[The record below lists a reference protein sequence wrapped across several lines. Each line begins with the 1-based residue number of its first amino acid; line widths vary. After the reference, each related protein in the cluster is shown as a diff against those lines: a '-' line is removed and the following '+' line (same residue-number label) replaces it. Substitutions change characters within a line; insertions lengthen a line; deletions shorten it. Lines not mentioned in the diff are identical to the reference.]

1 MNHVIKLSSL
11 IFIPYFLS
19 GCGSDNPSTQYPE
32 QTIFQ
37 HINITATQ
45 NAIKANSEYYSNDV
59 VYFSSNNEKQ
69 FLSINDDKK
78 FELKV
83 KRTSTPD
90 YNSSTDYLTD
100 IEVDQPLM
108 PGDVFK
114 VIFERSNGN
123 TLESKA
129 SLPEFIQ
136 FISPQ
141 EAQTIDHST
150 EDLIIEWDL
159 AANKNSKLSL
169 QGECLLGEFHN
180 SLPNMISFNL
190 EPGQTLLTID
200 ANSLEKHYGLEE
212 DNCEVTANLYNEVEG
227 INDTN
232 FAGGTYK
239 ISSHSK
245 QKFVLSNL
253 QDPNHD

>member
-1 MNHVIKLSSL
+1 MNHFIKLSGL
-11 IFIPYFLS
+11 LLLPAILS
-19 GCGSDNPSTQYPE
+19 GCGADNPSTQYPE
-32 QTIFQ
+32 QVIFQ

-45 NAIKANSEYYSNDV
+45 NTIKASSEYYSNDV
-59 VYFSSNNEKQ
+59 VYFSSNDEKQ

-90 YNSSTDYLTD
+90 YNSSPGYVTD
-100 IEVDQPLM
+100 IEVDQPLI
-108 PGDVFK
+108 PGDLFK

-123 TLESKA
+123 TLESTA
-129 SLPEFIQ
+129 VLPDFIQ
-136 FISPQ
+136 FISPL
-141 EAQTIDHST
+141 EAQIIDHST

-159 AANKNSKLSL
+159 AANRNSKLSL

-180 SLPNMISFNL
+180 LLPNMISFNL
-190 EPGQTLLTID
+190 EPEQTLLTID
-200 ANSLEKHYGLEE
+200 ANSLKKHYGFEE
-212 DNCEVTANLYNEVEG
+212 DSCEVTANLYNEIEG
-227 INDTN
+227 SNDTN